1 MSAPSLPSTGH
12 DIPSFLLPSHRASR
26 RGAGRED
33 VIFRVIL
40 PRSRA
45 ALADF
50 ESADDWDEQVLAEGD
65 IIAPLIN

>member
-12 DIPSFLLPSHRASR
+12 DVPSFLLPSHRSSR
-26 RGAGRED
+26 RED

-65 IIAPLIN
+65 IIGPLIN